1 MAEWF
6 IVIIFAMSTPDIDA
20 GRDMYIFTKPTY
32 TDPDQCLA
40 DITDPQ
46 KIPDL
51 MQKLF
56 MEYGSFKPIE
66 GVVCATKEEIEN
78 AIHGRTSA

>member
-1 MAEWF
+1 
-6 IVIIFAMSTPDIDA
+6 
-20 GRDMYIFTKPTY
+20 
-32 TDPDQCLA
+32 
-40 DITDPQ
+40 
-46 KIPDL
+46 